1 MKIEEAIE
9 LLEIPVGEIDAE
21 LRAKAERIVMEDPI
35 ASAGVD
41 RRQQADFRIRGA
53 FASIPVPADLKT
65 KCLSVYDRVLDS
77 DKEMTETNRP
87 FFIRPWMY
95 AAAAAVAIMLLVQ
108 APLRDSAEGART
120 AFSSPSGVSHAGV
133 GSLLNDLGRQFGSFG
148 NYHHQPEGIAEAAS
162 FFENQNAPVSNF
174 LTANFAN
181 VVPDGC
187 RILDIQGYRVSMVC
201 LRTEPFMHLFVV
213 PKEVLGSEA
222 LAGPVQSQV
231 NTVSFLAW
239 IDGDQLLILATRS
252 GTCEDLRRHVTFASV
267 Q

>member
-9 LLEIPVGEIDAE
+9 LLEIPVGEVDAE
-21 LRAKAERIVMEDPI
+21 LRAKAERILMEDPL
-35 ASAGVD
+35 ASAELD
-41 RRQQADFRIRGA
+41 RRQKADFRIRDA
-53 FASIPVPADLKT
+53 FASIAVPTDLKAN
-65 KCLSVYDRVLDS
+65 CLAIYSGTLDS
-77 DKEMTETNRP
+77 GTEVAVARGSL
-87 FFIRPWMY
+87 FIRPWMY
-95 AAAAAVAIMLLVQ
+95 AAAAAVAIMLLIQ
-108 APLRDSAEGART
+108 APLRDSSEGVGSVAS
-120 AFSSPSGVSHAGV
+120 APSGVSHAGV
-133 GSLLNDLGRQFGSFG
+133 GSFLNDLGRQFGSFG

-213 PKEVLGSEA
+213 PKEALGAEA
-222 LAGPVQSQV
+222 LTRPIESEV
-231 NTVSFLAW
+231 NAVSFLAW
-239 IDGDQLLILATRS
+239 TDGEQLLILATRS
-252 GTCEDLRRHVTFASV
+252 GTCEDLRRHAAFASA